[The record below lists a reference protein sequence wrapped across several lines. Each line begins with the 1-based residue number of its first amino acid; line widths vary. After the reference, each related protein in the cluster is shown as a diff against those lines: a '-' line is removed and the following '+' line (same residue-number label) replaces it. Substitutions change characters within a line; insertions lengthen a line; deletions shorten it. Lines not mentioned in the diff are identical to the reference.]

1 MRRQRC
7 LPIMALPA
15 RLWSE
20 FFLPPQLNNWTNS
33 SPMTQGVKAEEGHPR
48 PTRIYT
54 RYSSTSPT
62 LAWLQLVAH
71 PVGTRTA
78 LPASHLY
85 SGLGASLAGSQS
97 RHPRGGTRQ
106 AALSARTTVPVV

>member
-1 MRRQRC
+1 MC
-7 LPIMALPA
+7 T
-15 RLWSE
+15 S
-20 FFLPPQLNNWTNS
+20 
-33 SPMTQGVKAEEGHPR
+33 MTRGVKAEEGHPR

-106 AALSARTTVPVV
+106 AALSARTTVPVVLAPRLSVAGWGGSSAARLARLGGRPACRG